1 MAKFNFLNLDQNVRS
16 FMLSEINNDIE
27 MDNLYISERLN
38 VTGKEKYAAFL
49 IDSATN
55 SDEEA
60 FEVLLDI
67 TTYFNPTSLRQGKPV
82 KTPSNAS
89 SLLCQSEFNRY
100 YIRAVCVHAIV
111 NEITE
116 VEIYRARESSWS
128 RPESEAK
135 IGDKISAQDLLN
147 DLRSSLGVE
156 PKLMPEVNSG
166 LSVKISI

>member
-1 MAKFNFLNLDQNVRS
+1 MAKFNFLNLNQNVRS

-27 MDNLYISERLN
+27 MDNFYISERLN
-38 VTGKEKYAAFL
+38 DTGKENYAAFL

-60 FEVLLDI
+60 FEALLDI
-67 TTYFNPTSLRQGKPV
+67 ETHFNPTSLRLGKPV

-100 YIRAVCVHAIV
+100 YIRAICAYAIA
-111 NEITE
+111 NNINE

-135 IGDKISAQDLLN
+135 IGKKISAQDLLD
-147 DLRSSLGVE
+147 DLRSSIGAE